1 VEEKKNATKLK
12 SVNKSIEDAKKEDKE
27 IEAKKVAS
35 KKKVAEKRKATSEL
49 RKAAT
54 TASVVAMASA
64 TTPVNLT
71 E

>member
-27 IEAKKVAS
+27 IEAKKAAS

-54 TASVVAMASA
+54 TASVVAMVSA